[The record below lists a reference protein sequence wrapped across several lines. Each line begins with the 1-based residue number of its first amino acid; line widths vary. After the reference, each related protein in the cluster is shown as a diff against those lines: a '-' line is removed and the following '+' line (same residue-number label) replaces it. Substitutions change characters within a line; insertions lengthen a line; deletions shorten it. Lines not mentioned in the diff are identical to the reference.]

1 VLAASSPSEALVV
14 SGAYRGNIDLLL
26 TDVVMPG
33 GTGRDLARQLLA
45 RRPGLKVLY
54 ISGYPEHGTSPGKV
68 LEAGAPFL
76 PKPFTR
82 DLLLGKLKEML
93 G

>member
-1 VLAASSPSEALVV
+1 
-14 SGAYRGNIDLLL
+14 
-26 TDVVMPG
+26 MPG

-45 RRPGLKVLY
+45 RRPDMKVLY
-54 ISGYPEHGTSPGKV
+54 ISGYPEHGSSPGRV

-82 DLLLGKLKEML
+82 DLLLGKLQEML